1 MKLMLSS
8 RHVMHESITSK
19 RLLMKAH
26 RSRSLVRTSFYKED
40 KESRCGGGEGVRSLG
55 IGGGRS
61 CLSTH
66 WPSISFRYPKEETTP
81 TPIANDLLTLT
92 KGSSSKGILKC

>member
-40 KESRCGGGEGVRSLG
+40 KESRCGGGEGDIYGNGYVN
-55 IGGGRS
+55 GGNSDDIMVIMILMVIVNGGDVS
-61 CLSTH
+61 DC
-66 WPSISFRYPKEETTP
+66 
-81 TPIANDLLTLT
+81 
-92 KGSSSKGILKC
+92 SSSSSSDCDKW